1 VHTGAANVDAVAELK
16 AEPCAMT
23 SDVLVSAEQ
32 VSKKFCRSLKLSLW
46 YGVRDIVSELN
57 PLSEGAAESSL
68 RQNEF
73 WAVRNVSFQLR
84 RGDCLGLIGRNGAG
98 KTTLLKMLNGLI
110 RPDTGRITIRGRVGA
125 LIALGAGFNPLLTGR
140 ENIYVNGSVLGLKKA
155 EIDRHFD
162 EIVAFSEVGEF
173 IDTPVQNY
181 SSGMQ
186 VRLGFSV
193 AVKLIRPDV
202 LILDEV
208 VAVGDEGFRA
218 KCYRVIGDLL
228 GSCAVIFVSHS
239 MPMIYRLSTQV
250 LVLANG
256 EAMFSGDPIQGI
268 DSYFRSI
275 EAGDQVVR
283 RSLGTGDATI
293 DRLSLEDEQGNS
305 TDVCQSGRP
314 FRLSIDL
321 TVSTEYPEYDISLT
335 FMSRAQELV
344 AQCHSTANRH
354 RCQHDGRRH
363 RHVIAFDAQLLN
375 PGSYW
380 LNIAVFDRSG
390 TRHLCWEFAAMKFTV
405 VGEFIGSAP
414 VQILG
419 AWRTAPVPLAGLH
432 DPAPQLGVLPK
443 ARL

>member
-1 VHTGAANVDAVAELK
+1 
-16 AEPCAMT
+16 MT
-23 SDVLVSAEQ
+23 SEVLVRAEH

-57 PLSEGAAESSL
+57 PRSEPSAEPSL
-68 RQNEF
+68 RKNEF
-73 WAVRNVSFQLR
+73 WAVRNVSFELR

-110 RPDTGRITIRGRVGA
+110 RPDTGRIAIRGRVGA

-162 EIVAFSEVGEF
+162 EIVDFAEVGEF

-193 AVKLIRPDV
+193 AVKLIKPDV

-218 KCYRVIGDLL
+218 KCYRVIGELL
-228 GSCAVIFVSHS
+228 ARCAVIFVSHS

-250 LVLANG
+250 IVLSNG
-256 EAMFSGDPIQGI
+256 EAVFAGDPVRGI
-268 DSYFRSI
+268 ESYFRSV
-275 EAGDQVVR
+275 ESSDQVVR
-283 RSLGTGDATI
+283 RSLGTGEATLE
-293 DRLSLEDEQGNS
+293 RLALEDDQGNS

-314 FRLSIDL
+314 FQLSIDL
-321 TVSTEYPEYDISLT
+321 TVSNEYPEYDISLT
-335 FMSRAQELV
+335 FMSRAHELI
-344 AQCHSTANRH
+344 AQCHSTANRYH
-354 RCQHDGRRH
+354 CRHDGRRH

-375 PGSYW
+375 PGVYW
-380 LNIAVFDRSG
+380 LNVAVFDTTG
-390 TRHLCWEFAAMKFTV
+390 TRHLCWEFAAMQFTV

-419 AWRTAPVPLAGLH
+419 AWQTAPIPVSGGRISPSA
-432 DPAPQLGVLPK
+432 LGVLPK
-443 ARL
+443 VEL